1 MGAPRVSEFVLAVL
15 ERHRGTDVSI
25 RQLTRELREAGHKF
39 DNGQITGSVNR
50 MASRNGLPI
59 TTVIKGQ
66 VWRYEASN
74 AAKAEA
80 KPETAE
86 KTYELFELVGRKS
99 DGTRIVRD
107 EGQTLYSL
115 TEL

>member
-25 RQLTRELREAGHKF
+25 RQLAKELREDGHKF
-39 DNGQITGSVNR
+39 DNGQISGALNR
-50 MASRNGLPI
+50 MAARHGLPI

-74 AAKAEA
+74 AAKTET
-80 KPETAE
+80 KPEVAE
-86 KTYELFELVGRKS
+86 KTYELFELVGKKS

-107 EGQTLYSL
+107 EALTLYTL